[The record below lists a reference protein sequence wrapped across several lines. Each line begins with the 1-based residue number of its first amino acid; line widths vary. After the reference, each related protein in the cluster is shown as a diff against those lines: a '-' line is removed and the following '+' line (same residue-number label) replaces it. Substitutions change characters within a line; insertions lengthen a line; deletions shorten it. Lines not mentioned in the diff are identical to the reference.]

1 MWNDALAVDFFPD
14 GSLRDIYV
22 HGTTIGDWQNLVNFV
37 AASYPPV
44 EFRVADQV
52 VSATPILSD
61 ASFSGGS
68 ARVDISFSIGA
79 IRVVGLFFTSEE
91 IELSFQPAD
100 ISGTAQV
107 KDLLSFIS
115 GVARTLQ
122 KGVTITLENERENP
136 IFVAQADGD
145 VSYEPANRP

>member
-22 HGTTIGDWQNLVNFV
+22 EGTTIGDWQNLLGFI

-52 VSATPILSD
+52 VSTTPTLSEG
-61 ASFSGGS
+61 SFSGGS
-68 ARVDISFSIGA
+68 ARVDISFSIGT

-100 ISGTAQV
+100 IAATAQV
-107 KDLLSFIS
+107 RDLLSFIS

-122 KGVTITLENERENP
+122 KRVTITLENERDNP

-145 VSYEPANRP
+145 VSYRPANRP